1 MPQLELAL
9 FDITRVISSM
19 VQPPTSAPNTNSNP
33 VRLPVQ
39 PQARIP
45 NHEASKLTEPG
56 NEESALER
64 QSITDN

>member
-1 MPQLELAL
+1 
-9 FDITRVISSM
+9 M